1 MKHNWEYKKLGEVA
15 TYVNGYAFKPE
26 EWKEEGLPIIRI
38 QNLNDSDAPF
48 NYYDG
53 MIPSKFIVDNGDLLI
68 SWSAS
73 LGVYEWNRGRAVL
86 NQHIFKVVFDK
97 SDINKYFLK
106 YAVFGQLENMAK
118 NVHGATMKHIVKK
131 DFDGTIIPVPPLPTQ
146 QRIVAELDCISGIL
160 EKKRQQL
167 KELDNLAQAIFY
179 DMFGDPVENDKGWE
193 VRKLGEIGTLAR
205 GVSKHRPRN
214 APELLGGE
222 MPLIQTGDVA
232 NSGMYITDYN
242 STYSEI
248 GVAQSKVWQPGTLC
262 ITIAAT
268 IGKCSILTFAACFPD
283 SVVGFIPNPNETT
296 KEYVYYIF
304 GCLQSILEE
313 DAPAVAQKNINLSIL
328 NEINVPLPPLSL
340 QQQFAKKIEAIER
353 QEALINQSIK
363 EVQTL
368 FDCRMEEYF
377 N

>member
-160 EKKRQQL
+160 DKKRQQL